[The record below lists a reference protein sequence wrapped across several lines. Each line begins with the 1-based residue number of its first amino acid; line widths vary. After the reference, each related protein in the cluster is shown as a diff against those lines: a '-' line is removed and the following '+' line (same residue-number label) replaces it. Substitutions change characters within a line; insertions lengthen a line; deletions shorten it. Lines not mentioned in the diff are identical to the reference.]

1 MSEIWKWFEL
11 CEEKERKQRKRTNNL
26 SNDIKRTDSDMLVQV
41 LQKVTIHKYCNLV
54 SMKWMLWFTL

>member
-1 MSEIWKWFEL
+1 MNYVKKK
-11 CEEKERKQRKRTNNL
+11 KENKGKRKERKRTNNL

-54 SMKWMLWFTL
+54 SMK